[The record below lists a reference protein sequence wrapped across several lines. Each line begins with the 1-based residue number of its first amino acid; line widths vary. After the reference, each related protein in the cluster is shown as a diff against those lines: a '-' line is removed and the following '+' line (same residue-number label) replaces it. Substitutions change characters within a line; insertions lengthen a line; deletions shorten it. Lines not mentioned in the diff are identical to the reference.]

1 MQNGN
6 DENLIPI
13 QTDSAFEIGEGQA
26 ERLAADSGST
36 TVIELTASYL
46 DSLGPG
52 EHMLL
57 VNFTDGAAMMSF
69 TIEGSEKWNLF
80 EDDSAHDFTVK
91 GISASKETVNIN
103 KTSAKFFDAVLSGD
117 TISVSLKAGA
127 DRKKAANVNTF
138 DFDLGEEGTVSYVL
152 PFTYNKPVLKLTSTK
167 GTVRKGTEA
176 TLTTT
181 VLYQTQNGNY
191 ASYDLTGATVTYA
204 GQSVT
209 TGDDGLVS
217 IKADG
222 KKSGKI
228 AITKD
233 GWNAKDPVTL
243 NYSVAE
249 VKADKD
255 VLALDMGGLKQVTL
269 NTNAPEQS
277 FSFPLTF
284 NGAPAA
290 ADTVTIEK
298 GKKGEEALGSISDG
312 KFTVSL
318 GRSGIKK
325 GSYTLKLKAGKATLS
340 VKVKVSDKTLDNA
353 ATGKVMQKY
362 DVVTGKS
369 MVIVPTLKEVQGS
382 ISAVR
387 VSSVT
392 LKKGTAPL
400 ASDFTAKV
408 NNGNIEVAYSGSALT
423 AKNLKIGDM
432 TFELTVTD
440 YDGNKISVPLTVKNV
455 SAKKTTPTVKA
466 AKVVIPKASAEKADG
481 TTVIGSANIISTYKD
496 SAKHV
501 QTIQPT
507 DVTLSCKNVEARAD
521 GNNGRILITK
531 LNGNS
536 GSIKATLTYPGGVT
550 KTVTIKVAKGK

>member
-1 MQNGN
+1 M
-6 DENLIPI
+6 
-13 QTDSAFEIGEGQA
+13 
-26 ERLAADSGST
+26 
-36 TVIELTASYL
+36 
-46 DSLGPG
+46 
-52 EHMLL
+52 
-57 VNFTDGAAMMSF
+57 
-69 TIEGSEKWNLF
+69 
-80 EDDSAHDFTVK
+80 
-91 GISASKETVNIN
+91 
-103 KTSAKFFDAVLSGD
+103 
-117 TISVSLKAGA
+117 
-127 DRKKAANVNTF
+127 
-138 DFDLGEEGTVSYVL
+138 
-152 PFTYNKPVLKLTSTK
+152 LKLTSTK

-298 GKKGEEALGSISDG
+298 GKKGEEGLGSISDG
-312 KFTVSL
+312 TLTVSL

-325 GSYTLKLKAGKATLS
+325 GSYTLNLTAGKAKLS
-340 VKVKVSDKTLDNA
+340 VKIKVSDKALNSA
-353 ATGKVMQKY
+353 VTGKVTQKY
-362 DVVTGKS
+362 DVVTRKP
-369 MVIVPTLKEVQGS
+369 MVIVPTLKEIQGS
-382 ISAVR
+382 ITNAAVSAI
-387 VSSVT
+387 T
-392 LKKGTAPL
+392 LKKGTAP
-400 ASDFTAKV
+400 ATSDFTARVK
-408 NNGNIEVAYSGSALT
+408 NGNIEVSYSGSELN
-423 AKNLKIGDM
+423 AKNLKVGDM
-432 TFELTVTD
+432 TLTLTVRD
-440 YDGNKISVPLTVKNV
+440 NDGNNLSIPMTVKNV
-455 SAKKTTPTVKA
+455 SAKKTTPSVKSV
-466 AKVVIPKASAEKADG
+466 KVTIPKASAEKADG

-501 QTIQPT
+501 QTIAPAK
-507 DVTLSCKNVEARAD
+507 VELSCKNVEARPD

-531 LNGNS
+531 LTGKS
-536 GSIKATLTYPGGVT
+536 GSVKVKVTYPGGVT
-550 KTVTIKVAKGK
+550 KTVTIKVSKGKK